1 MTTDPD
7 NPVVPEELAELRRVV
22 EVQLARIDGQLALHT
37 HRDDQTV
44 KDQDDLGTRLSAL
57 ENTRWPLPTVAAL
70 TSVCAL
76 AVVVWQ
82 ALGH

>member
-1 MTTDPD
+1 M
-7 NPVVPEELAELRRVV
+7 

-37 HRDDQTV
+37 HRDDQTA

-57 ENTRWPLPTVAAL
+57 ENARWPLPTVAAL
-70 TSVCAL
+70 TSAGAL
-76 AVVVWQ
+76 AIAVWQ